1 MSTHCLEETV
11 PGTEIS
17 YEREGGSNRTKQR
30 PGTKSCCSQENG
42 GKEGGAK
49 LTKLKTKGRVLLP
62 SLPNRNPTQDIVLA
76 LGLGASPQNLSGSQ
90 GQVGLERQATLSS
103 GFYSTSLLSP
113 PPLQAWPCELHPF
126 CHTQIEQLPRNPMV
140 TLRYPEALVGWHLPQ
155 GPTVSSMHA
164 RPSPSAFTAKT
175 QLSRKC
181 RGAGRGW
188 GEEGSRRGR
197 SGLPLQTRLSEPRK

>member
-1 MSTHCLEETV
+1 MSTHCLEETL

-113 PPLQAWPCELHPF
+113 PA
-126 CHTQIEQLPRNPMV
+126 
-140 TLRYPEALVGWHLPQ
+140 
-155 GPTVSSMHA
+155 
-164 RPSPSAFTAKT
+164 
-175 QLSRKC
+175 
-181 RGAGRGW
+181 
-188 GEEGSRRGR
+188 
-197 SGLPLQTRLSEPRK
+197 SGLAL